1 MNALE
6 MIVYEH
12 GKASSIF
19 NYIRENNLEI
29 DNVCLVD
36 NPEGNRDLML
46 VYVWCN
52 PYQKEVLI
60 NLKNI
65 DEGV

>member
-1 MNALE
+1 MTLE
-6 MIVYEH
+6 MIVYTNGEAH
-12 GKASSIF
+12 LIF

-29 DNVCLVD
+29 DSVRLID
-36 NPEGNRDLML
+36 NPEGARDTML
-46 VYVWCN
+46 VYVWCT

-60 NLKNI
+60 NLKNL